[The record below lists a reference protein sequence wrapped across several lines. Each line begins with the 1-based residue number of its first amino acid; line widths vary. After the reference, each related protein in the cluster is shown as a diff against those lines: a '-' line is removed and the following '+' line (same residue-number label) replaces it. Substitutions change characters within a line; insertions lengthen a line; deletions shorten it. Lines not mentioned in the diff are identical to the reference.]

1 MDSGDAVIDPE
12 SMTDAR
18 VALPSVG
25 LSAAQILEQLE
36 SYRAADL
43 DWRSGKVWAY
53 VFDPGKEAEEVVK
66 RAYMAYLTENGLDPT
81 AFPSLLKFEREVVA
95 MAAAHLGGDAEVV
108 GNFTSGGTESIILAV
123 KSARDHARARRPE
136 LARSAARPKIILPTT
151 AHAAFHKAAHYL
163 DVEVTLVDVDPTS
176 FRADVDAMRAAIDE
190 HTIMLVGSAVSYAH
204 CVVDPIP
211 ELAELAL
218 ERDLWLHVDGCMG
231 GFLLPYFRKLGR
243 EFPAFDFSV
252 PGVSSMSMDL
262 HKYAFAAK
270 GASVVLYRNK
280 HLRKHQIFTCSHW
293 TGYTISNAT
302 IQSSKS
308 GGPLA
313 AAWAVLNYF
322 GESGYLG
329 IARHVL
335 AATDKVARFVDAHP
349 DLRRLGRSDMNHVAI
364 ASDTLPIFRLAEAIN
379 ARGWYVQVQLG
390 FGRSP
395 ANIHLCIN
403 PANLQWVDALLE
415 DISACIEPV
424 RASEPSPLVAGVLQ
438 ALASV
443 DLSSMSDETL
453 RQMMAMA
460 GLSGA
465 GTPHVG
471 AEINEILDALEPHMR
486 ERVVTEFMNELF
498 SVPRGAK

>member
-1 MDSGDAVIDPE
+1 MTEARPFERRETSGI
-12 SMTDAR
+12 
-18 VALPSVG
+18 PSVG
-25 LSAAQILEQLE
+25 RSAAEIVEQLE

-53 VFDPGKEAEEVVK
+53 IFDPGEEAEALIK
-66 RAYMAYLTENGLDPT
+66 HAYMAYLTENGLDPT
-81 AFPSLLKFEREVVA
+81 AFPSLLKFENEVVA

-123 KSARDHARARRPE
+123 KTARDYARARRPE
-136 LARSAARPKIILPTT
+136 LARSAARPKIVLPTT

-163 DVEVTLVDVDPTS
+163 DVDVTLVDVDPVS
-176 FRADVDAMRAAIDE
+176 FRADVEAMRAAIDE

-211 ELAELAL
+211 ELAKLAQ
-218 ERDLWLHVDGCMG
+218 ERDLWMHVDACMG

-243 EFPAFDFSV
+243 ELPPFGFEV
-252 PGVSSMSMDL
+252 PGVCSISMDL

-280 HLRKHQIFTCSHW
+280 QLRKHQIFTCSRW
-293 TGYTISNAT
+293 TGYAISNAT
-302 IQSSKS
+302 MQSSKS
-308 GGPLA
+308 GGPVA
-313 AAWAVLNYF
+313 AAWAVLNFF
-322 GESGYLG
+322 GESGYLD
-329 IARHVL
+329 IARLVL
-335 AATDKVARFVDAHP
+335 AATDKVAKFVDEHA

-364 ASDTLPIFRLAEAIN
+364 TSDTVPIFRLADAIN

-390 FGRSP
+390 YGSSP

-403 PANLQWVDALLE
+403 PANLQWVDRLLE
-415 DISACIEPV
+415 DVSACVEQV
-424 RASEPSPLVAGVLQ
+424 RDSKPSPLVNGVLQ

-453 RQMMAMA
+453 RQLMAMA
-460 GLSGA
+460 GVG
-465 GTPHVG
+465 GTDTPHVG
-471 AEINEILDALEPHMR
+471 AEINEILDALDPLMR
-486 ERVVTEFMNELF
+486 ERLLTEFMNELF
-498 SVPRGAK
+498 SGPRGSK

>member
-1 MDSGDAVIDPE
+1 
-12 SMTDAR
+12 MTEPRPAM
-18 VALPSVG
+18 PSVG
-25 LSAAQILEQLE
+25 LSAADIIEQLE

-53 VFDPGKEAEEVVK
+53 IFDPGQEAEAVIK

-81 AFPSLLKFEREVVA
+81 AFPSLLKFENEVVS

-136 LARSAARPKIILPTT
+136 LARSAARPKIVLPTT

-163 DVEVTLVDVDPTS
+163 DLDVTLVDVDPVS
-176 FRADVDAMRAAIDE
+176 FRADVEATRAAIDE

-211 ELAELAL
+211 ALAELAL
-218 ERDLWLHVDGCMG
+218 ERDLWLHVDACMG
-231 GFLLPYFRKLGR
+231 GFLLPYFRQLGR
-243 EFPAFDFSV
+243 EFCAFDFSV

-280 HLRKHQIFTCSHW
+280 QLRKHQIFTCSRW
-293 TGYTISNAT
+293 TGYTISNPT

-308 GGPLA
+308 GGPVA
-313 AAWAVLNYF
+313 AAWAVLNFF
-322 GESGYLG
+322 GESGYLD

-335 AATDKVARFVDAHP
+335 AATDKVMSFVDAHP

-364 ASDTLPIFRLAEAIN
+364 TSETIPIFRLADAIN

-390 FGRSP
+390 YGRSP

-403 PANLQWVDALLE
+403 PANLRWVDALLE
-415 DISACIEPV
+415 DIGKCIELV
-424 RASEPSPLVAGVLQ
+424 RDSKPSPLVTAMLQ
-438 ALASV
+438 TLSSV
-443 DLSSMSDETL
+443 DLANVSDETL

-460 GLSGA
+460 GVTGSGA
-465 GTPHVG
+465 MHVG
-471 AEINEILDALEPHMR
+471 AEINEILDALDPRMR
-486 ERVVTEFMNELF
+486 ERLVTEVMNELF
-498 SVPRGAK
+498 VTDPRGTK